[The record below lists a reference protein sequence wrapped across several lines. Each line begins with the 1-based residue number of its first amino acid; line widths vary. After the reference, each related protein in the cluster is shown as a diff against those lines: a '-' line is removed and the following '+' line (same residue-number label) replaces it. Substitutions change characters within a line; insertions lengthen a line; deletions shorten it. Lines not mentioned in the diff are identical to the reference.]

1 MSIFGAMFSGV
12 TGLNAQ
18 SQALGMIADNISNMN
33 TVGYKGTSAQFFSL
47 VTQAA
52 SRTRYTPGGVSA
64 APIQGIDRQGL
75 LQASTSK
82 TDIAVA
88 GRGFFVVNQNAT
100 AGTGGQFLFTRA
112 GAFNPDQNGNL
123 VNTAGYF
130 LQGWPLT
137 NGTTLP
143 TNTSTLSS
151 VQTVNVAN
159 LAGTATP
166 TSSVNLS
173 LNLPSTAP
181 AAAGGG
187 QINTANSSP
196 LDGITDIDYKT
207 FGTLNDVEKIT
218 YAGTTLTITI
228 GGQTGTF
235 DLTNAVPGIYKS
247 TGTLAGME
255 ITLSSAFAFGT
266 GIATATNTDL
276 VAGAGNLALAGAVPA
291 LNSDFDAGDL
301 AALSTTAFKFDVTAA
316 GVVTM
321 NTGPTG
327 FTVDAVQS
335 QTLTGTTTRDIVVTN
350 GTNTFTITLDVTT
363 DASGGTNTV
372 DIDLL
377 ELQNSFGLGAAP
389 GSGRF
394 SATMQ
399 IFDSLGNAHDLVV
412 DFDKTATNQW
422 EILVSDPVLASTG
435 VTSGTVAAA
444 SRSITFNGDGTPAAI
459 TFPAVAISG
468 WTTGAND
475 ASVAINLGTIN
486 SAAGVTQFAG
496 NFALSSIDQD
506 GVTFGGFVGVNIADD
521 GKVTAVFDNGEQLAI
536 YQLPLTLFANPNG
549 LDAVTGN
556 AFRQTDRS
564 GDILLQQAKNGG
576 SGSIASSAL
585 ESSNV
590 DLAEEF
596 TKMITT
602 QRAYSASAKI
612 ITTAD
617 EMLEELIRIRR

>member
-18 SQALGMIADNISNMN
+18 SQALGMIADNIANVN
-33 TVGYKGTSAQFFSL
+33 TIGYKGTTAHFFSL

-52 SRTRYTPGGVSA
+52 SRTTYTPGGVASSPA
-64 APIQGIDRQGL
+64 QGIDRQGL
-75 LQASTSK
+75 LQASVSE
-82 TDIAVA
+82 TDIAIA
-88 GRGFFVVNQNAT
+88 GRGFFVVSQSTT
-100 AGTGGQFLFTRA
+100 AGSGQFLFTRA
-112 GAFNPDQNGNL
+112 GSFEPDQNGNL

-137 NGTTLP
+137 DGTTLP

-151 VQTVNVAN
+151 VTTVNVAN

-166 TSSVNLS
+166 TSTVNLS

-187 QINTANSSP
+187 QINTSISTP
-196 LDGITDIDYKT
+196 LAGITDIDYKT
-207 FGTLNDVEKIT
+207 FGTLNDVENIT
-218 YAGTTLTITI
+218 YAGNTLTITI

-235 DLTNAVPGIYKS
+235 DLTNAVPAIYKS

-255 ITLSSAFAFGT
+255 ITLSSAFDFASA
-266 GIATATNTDL
+266 IATATNTQG
-276 VAGAGNLALAGAVPA
+276 VTGGGTLALGGAVPT

-316 GVVTM
+316 GVVTI

-327 FTVDAVQS
+327 FTVIAAQS
-335 QTLTGTTTRDIVVTN
+335 QALDTVATRNIVVTD
-350 GTNTFTITLDVTT
+350 GTNSFTITLDVTAV
-363 DASGGTNTV
+363 ASATGTV
-372 DIDLL
+372 DVNLL
-377 ELQNSFGLGAAP
+377 ELQNRFGLGTAP
-389 GSGRF
+389 GGGRF
-394 SATMQ
+394 AATVQ
-399 IFDSLGNAHDLVV
+399 IFDSLGNAHDLVI

-422 EILVSDPVLASTG
+422 QILVNDPVLASTG
-435 VTSGTVAAA
+435 ATSGTVAAA
-444 SRSITFNGDGTPAAI
+444 NRSITFNGDGTPASI
-459 TFPAVAISG
+459 TFPAIAISA

-475 ASVAINLGTIN
+475 SNVVINLGTVN
-486 SAAGVTQFAG
+486 TAAGVTQFAG
-496 NFALSSIDQD
+496 DFALSSIDQN
-506 GVTFGGFVGVNIADD
+506 GVTFGGFVGVNIAED

-536 YQLPLTLFANPNG
+536 YQLPLALFANPNG

-564 GDILLQQAKNGG
+564 GDILLQQANSGG
-576 SGSIASSAL
+576 SGSVASSAL
-585 ESSNV
+585 ESSTV

-596 TKMITT
+596 IKMITT
-602 QRAYSASAKI
+602 QRAYSAAAKI

-617 EMLEELIRIRR
+617 EMLEELIRMRR